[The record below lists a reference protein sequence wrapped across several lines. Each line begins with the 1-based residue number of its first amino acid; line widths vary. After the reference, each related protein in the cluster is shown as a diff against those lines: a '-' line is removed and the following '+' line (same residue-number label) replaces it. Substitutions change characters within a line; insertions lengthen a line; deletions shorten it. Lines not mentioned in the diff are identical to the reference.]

1 MTLYRPAFEVF
12 AFLCASDTTTTTPTT
27 LTTTTTTTIT
37 TTYRSSD
44 SHVSFSTAGL
54 VAILFVSLGML
65 FFLILVCRCYY
76 RSNRQTQSRTTTTFT
91 TQAAG
96 SSISPSSADT
106 SPNGVFMV
114 SRDGVAQSVSYG
126 GGNTNLA
133 YTPTWGPPPS
143 YETLAPP
150 TPVTPPTEPTAPPSY
165 CEAIQMIDTNGDT
178 SLAPKP
184 E

>member
-1 MTLYRPAFEVF
+1 MFV
-12 AFLCASDTTTTTPTT
+12 FLCASDTTTTT
-27 LTTTTTTTIT
+27 TTTTTF
-37 TTYRSSD
+37 SSSNSRD
-44 SHVSFSTAGL
+44 SFSAMGL
-54 VAILFVSLGML
+54 VAGLLGSLVML
-65 FFLILVCRCYY
+65 FFLVIACRYCYY
-76 RSNRQTQSRTTTTFT
+76 RSSQQTQSHTTTTFT
-91 TQAAG
+91 MQAAG
-96 SSISPSSADT
+96 PSISPSSAYT

-114 SRDGVAQSVSYG
+114 SRDGVAPSASYG

-143 YETLAPP
+143 YETLTPP
-150 TPVTPPTEPTAPPSY
+150 TPVTPPTQPTAPPSY